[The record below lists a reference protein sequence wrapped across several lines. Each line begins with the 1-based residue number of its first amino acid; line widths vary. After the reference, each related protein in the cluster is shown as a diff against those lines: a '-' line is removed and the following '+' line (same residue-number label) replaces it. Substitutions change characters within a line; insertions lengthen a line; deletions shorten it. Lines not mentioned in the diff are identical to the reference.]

1 MLTADDINDADA
13 DERAVKRCE
22 REVAECGKR
31 ERGMPEILANF
42 NNNNNNINNNN
53 NSNNNNNKHIKI
65 TVIYTVSNRLQII
78 LDTFLLSFRLKSF
91 RFFSGPR

>member
-1 MLTADDINDADA
+1 MSLRLILNTDADAYDPNDADAYDINDADA

-53 NSNNNNNKHIKI
+53 NSNNSNNNNNNNS
-65 TVIYTVSNRLQII
+65 SNLQ
-78 LDTFLLSFRLKSF
+78 TASFNPVPS
-91 RFFSGPR
+91 